1 MGSRGG
7 RVGWSYA
14 RQFWHAPPL
23 RHRQQQSAAE
33 THALLSSPWFP
44 LTRYVPR
51 GAVCWYDI
59 SRFAGTRRL
68 GVIFDVGANV
78 GQTAWVLVR
87 YFPGATIYCFEPA
100 AGPFGV
106 LQCKYGSRRN
116 VHCINAALGADAE
129 KRTLLV
135 GADTELNTFV
145 TDGPRGGRLT
155 DHEVVEV
162 DTVDRFCAARDIA
175 QIDVLKMD
183 VQGWECAVLSGAA
196 RMVAERR
203 VRFVVS
209 EVGFSRL
216 DAYMAYFSDL
226 HSIMEKSGYIF
237 CGLYDNV
244 RWGPTKQFVG
254 FANALYCLPAD
265 V

>member
-1 MGSRGG
+1 M
-7 RVGWSYA
+7 
-14 RQFWHAPPL
+14 
-23 RHRQQQSAAE
+23 
-33 THALLSSPWFP
+33 
-44 LTRYVPR
+44 
-51 GAVCWYDI
+51 
-59 SRFAGTRRL
+59 
-68 GVIFDVGANV
+68 GANV
-78 GQTAWVLVR
+78 GQTAWGLFVR

-145 TDGPRGGRLT
+145 ARDGPRGGPLT

-162 DTVDRFCAARDIA
+162 DTVDRLCAARDIA

-216 DAYMAYFSDL
+216 DAHMAGVFPT
-226 HSIMEKSGYIF
+226 SIRSWKRAVVSFAGSTTMSAGARQSSSW
-237 CGLYDNV
+237 V
-244 RWGPTKQFVG
+244 SPTRCIAFQPMSER
-254 FANALYCLPAD
+254 ATRRQERRSPRP
-265 V
+265 